1 MKILH
6 YTLGLPPYRSGGLT
20 KYSHDLMVEQAKQ
33 GNKIYLLFPG
43 KMSGGNTKIKYYSKY
58 KDINVYELI
67 NPLPVP
73 LLNGTSKPLEFM
85 RECSK
90 SIFVSFLNDI
100 NIDILHVHTFMGLYK
115 ELLEACKE
123 LNIKITYTT
132 HDYYGLCTKV
142 NFIDYNGHLCNERD
156 LDKCIRCNYSG
167 YSMKIIKILQSDT
180 YRFLKNKGIVT
191 KAKNFISRIRRKKE
205 DINLC
210 TNANKLP
217 KGNIS
222 RIQYKKLIEYYKL
235 MYSYIDRFLFN
246 STVAKGVYDKYLHTE
261 GDIIPITHNE
271 IRDNRIK
278 KCYKN
283 KELKLTYLGP
293 NKQYKGFYILVDIMK
308 SLEVKGYRE
317 IVLNAYGDN
326 DDYEYLP
333 NNMKINGKYSYKQL
347 KKIFDD
353 TDLLLVPSIWNET
366 FGFIALE
373 ALSYGVPV
381 LLTDKVGSKD
391 IVNNSVINK
400 GIVTSVSKSEIRDEI
415 IKIFSDR
422 DILKKLN
429 DNILKDSFYGF
440 MKDHYYRVNS
450 AYNKTSNIL
459 EREK

>member
-20 KYSHDLMVEQAKQ
+20 KYSHDLMAEQAKQ
-33 GNKIYLLFPG
+33 GNEVYLLFPG
-43 KMSGGNTKIKYYSKY
+43 KMRGGNTKIKYYSKY

-73 LLNGTSKPLEFM
+73 LLNGTSNPVEFM
-85 RECSK
+85 RVCSK
-90 SIFVSFLNDI
+90 SIFISFLNDI

-115 ELLEACKE
+115 ELLEVCKE
-123 LNIKITYTT
+123 LNIKIVYTT

-142 NFIDYNGHLCNERD
+142 NFIDYNGELCNERD
-156 LDKCIRCNYSG
+156 LDKCIRCNYNG
-167 YSMKIIKILQSDT
+167 YSMKIIKILQSGT
-180 YRFLKNKGIVT
+180 YRFLKNKGIIS
-191 KAKNFISRIRRKKE
+191 KAKNLGSGIRRKKE
-205 DINLC
+205 DINLSQ
-210 TNANKLP
+210 NVNKLS
-217 KGNIS
+217 KSNIN

-235 MYSYIDRFLFN
+235 MYSYINRFLFN
-246 STVAKGVYDKYLHTE
+246 STVAKGVYDKYLHAE

-271 IRDNRIK
+271 IRDNRMN

-293 NKQYKGFYILVDIMK
+293 NKQYKGFYLLVYVMK
-308 SLEVKGYRE
+308 SLEAKGYKE
-317 IVLNAYGDN
+317 ITLNAYGDN

-366 FGFIALE
+366 FGFIVLE

-429 DNILKDSFYGF
+429 DNILNDSFYGF
-440 MKDHYYRVNS
+440 IKDHYYRINS
-450 AYNKTSNIL
+450 AYLKTLGESL
-459 EREK
+459 